1 MTCEQ
6 IRETVDATNQGEVA
20 ARHLSACGACRK
32 ETAATASLVSLL
44 RAQPKVKAPADFMA
58 QLQLRMA
65 TEAVSPSGNENARLK
80 SLLQAVPAVAAPPD
94 FAFRVRARLA
104 QAKADATANT
114 PLLWLQNWFAN
125 SFSFGQAA
133 TAMAAVALIAVFTI
147 MQLRNDGSG
156 PNAPMTSDIAQV
168 SNPPLSPVV
177 SDAKAVSVAR
187 LNVPKPT
194 RSVRPAYV
202 GAPAAMFAKAE
213 VARALPTEAAE
224 PAMYSPK
231 SKQEVR
237 IGRDGNAYGQQ
248 LRKMMD
254 AQRSETMIAAF

>member
-6 IRETVDATNQGEVA
+6 IRENIDATNQGEAV
-20 ARHLSACGACRK
+20 ARHLNSCGACRN

-65 TEAVSPSGNENARLK
+65 TGFVNDDARLK
-80 SLLQAVPAVAAPPD
+80 SLLQAVPAVVAPPD

-104 QAKADATANT
+104 QAKTDAAASS
-114 PLLWLQNWFAN
+114 PLVWLQNWFAN

-133 TAMAAVALIAVFTI
+133 TAMAAIALIAMFTT
-147 MQLRNDGSG
+147 MQLRNGGST
-156 PNAPMTSDIAQV
+156 PSAPAIGEIAMVGNTKLPQA
-168 SNPPLSPVV
+168 VV
-177 SDAKAVSVAR
+177 ADATANKALTVAKAIRSTAR
-187 LNVPKPT
+187 PT
-194 RSVRPAYV
+194 FVK
-202 GAPAAMFAKAE
+202 APAAIPARAE
-213 VARALPTEAAE
+213 VAVARALPTEMAE

-248 LRKMMD
+248 LAKMMA
-254 AQRSETMIAAF
+254 AQKAETMIAAF

>member
-6 IRETVDATNQGEVA
+6 IKENVDATSLNEAV
-20 ARHLSACGACRK
+20 ARHLSACVACRK

-44 RAQPKVKAPADFMA
+44 RAQPQVKAPADFMA

-65 TEAVSPSGNENARLK
+65 TESVSADARLK
-80 SLLQAVPAVAAPPD
+80 SLLQAVPAVSAPPD

-104 QAKADATANT
+104 QAKADAPASN
-114 PLLWLQNWFAN
+114 PLVWLQNWVAN

-133 TAMAAVALIAVFTI
+133 TAMAAIALIAAFTT
-147 MQLRNDGSG
+147 MQLRNDGATPSG
-156 PNAPMTSDIAQV
+156 AATGEIAIIDNSKAPQAAV
-168 SNPPLSPVV
+168 A
-177 SDAKAVSVAR
+177 DATANKALTVAKTVR
-187 LNVPKPT
+187 GT
-194 RSVRPAYV
+194 VRPA
-202 GAPAAMFAKAE
+202 FAKAPVTIPARVE
-213 VARALPTEAAE
+213 VAVARALPTEMAE

-254 AQRSETMIAAF
+254 AQKAETMIAAF